1 MTKEEMLT
9 KIDAFIEHEI
19 KDYSDDFKLECK
31 ASKYRSMVSYILEYK
46 REVFESF
53 VEEVYQNTLKK

>member
-9 KIDAFIEHEI
+9 KIDAFIEHEV
-19 KDYSDDFKLECK
+19 KDYDGDFKLECK
-31 ASKYRSMVSYILEYK
+31 ASKYRSMVAYMLEYK

-53 VEEVYQNTLKK
+53 IDEVYQSTLKK